1 MVGPVRFASRSG
13 NASER
18 SLDGNSKKPASP
30 RQSGGDRAVAC
41 AAVLTMMASGCS
53 GDCSLGCWDGRVTVE
68 MQPPLSQGNASS
80 YHAEVALNEDRTTFT
95 CRPSGGDS
103 GSEVVDQSGDLYIVY
118 CSPWEFRVRS
128 EGGVNTYES
137 VEVRV
142 SAHDGSWEGS
152 TTAEPIYYTD
162 NLTPPQ
168 CGPCTAARITVLQ
181 DVN

>member
-1 MVGPVRFASRSG
+1 
-13 NASER
+13 
-18 SLDGNSKKPASP
+18 
-30 RQSGGDRAVAC
+30 
-41 AAVLTMMASGCS
+41 MMASGCS

-137 VEVRV
+137 V
-142 SAHDGSWEGS
+142 
-152 TTAEPIYYTD
+152 YYTD